1 MNARAPA
8 RRRAADRWV
17 YLPDAERYSGIPRG
31 TLRRWIAEG
40 RLPGERVGP
49 RRIQVN
55 LDDLDAMRE
64 PIPAAPP
71 RSPAAGEAEVDEL
84 RETG

>member
-8 RRRAADRWV
+8 RRRAAERWV
-17 YLPDAERYSGIPRG
+17 YLEDAERYSGIPRG
-31 TLRRWIAEG
+31 TLRRWISEG

-49 RRIQVN
+49 RRIQIN

-64 PIPAAPP
+64 PIPAAP
-71 RSPAAGEAEVDEL
+71 RSSPAADEAEPGEL

>member
-1 MNARAPA
+1 MSARAPA
-8 RRRAADRWV
+8 RRRAAERWV
-17 YLPDAERYSGIPRG
+17 YLEDAERYSGIPRK
-31 TLRRWIAEG
+31 TLRRWISEG

-49 RRIQVN
+49 RRIQIN

-71 RSPAAGEAEVDEL
+71 RSPAAGDDEPDAL